1 MCITVGGFRW
11 VLISEQSERETF
23 SQISNLRVLTVALGA
38 VVVFLG
44 GVMAFLM
51 ARVIS
56 DPIRRLTKASD
67 EISSGK
73 LDTTVEESGRNDEI
87 GILSTAFNRMVQNLR
102 IFRERVAEKTREL
115 AENELKIRTIF
126 ESTLSGIIV
135 VNEEGMIDSF
145 NSTSEK
151 MFGYT
156 AGRLS
161 GRISKY

>member
-1 MCITVGGFRW
+1 
-11 VLISEQSERETF
+11 
-23 SQISNLRVLTVALGA
+23 
-38 VVVFLG
+38 
-44 GVMAFLM
+44 MAFLM

-56 DPIRRLTKASD
+56 DPIRKLTKASD

-73 LDTTVEESGRNDEI
+73 LDTTVEESGRSDEI
-87 GILSTAFNRMVQNLR
+87 GTLSRAFNCMVQNLR

-115 AENELKIRTIF
+115 AENEFKIRTIF

-135 VNEEGMIDSF
+135 VNEEGTIDSF

-156 AGRLS
+156 AG
-161 GRISKY
+161 